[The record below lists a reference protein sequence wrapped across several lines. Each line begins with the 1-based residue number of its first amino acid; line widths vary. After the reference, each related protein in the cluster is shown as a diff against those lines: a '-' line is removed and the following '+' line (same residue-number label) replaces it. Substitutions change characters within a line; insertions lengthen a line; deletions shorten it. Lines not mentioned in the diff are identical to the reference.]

1 MTTNKMLLDIRHPI
15 FSTSFLGFDR
25 LFDDLFNAYEKTG
38 AISKDRRTSYPPYNV
53 LKDGDIYTIEMA
65 LAGLTDKDIEVVLE
79 DRTLNISY
87 DKIQEEETDAV
98 HRGIAYRS
106 FKRSFNLAEDIEVK
120 EAKLING
127 LLSVVLERVIPE
139 KKKPKRLK
147 LST

>member
-87 DKIQEEETDAV
+87 DKTQ
-98 HRGIAYRS
+98 
-106 FKRSFNLAEDIEVK
+106 
-120 EAKLING
+120 
-127 LLSVVLERVIPE
+127 
-139 KKKPKRLK
+139 
-147 LST
+147 

>member
-1 MTTNKMLLDIRHPI
+1 
-15 FSTSFLGFDR
+15 
-25 LFDDLFNAYEKTG
+25 
-38 AISKDRRTSYPPYNV
+38 
-53 LKDGDIYTIEMA
+53 MA

-87 DKIQEEETDAV
+87 DKTQEEETDAV